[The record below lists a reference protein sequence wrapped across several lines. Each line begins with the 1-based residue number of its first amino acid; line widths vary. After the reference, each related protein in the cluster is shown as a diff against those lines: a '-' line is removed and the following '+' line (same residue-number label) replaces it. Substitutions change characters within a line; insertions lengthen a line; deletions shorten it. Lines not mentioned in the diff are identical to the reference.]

1 MNEVNVADDKR
12 VTAVVTLM
20 GYRRTTLRECPTL
33 KTITRMIVFYGT
45 KIRGNPGNT
54 LGEKNV
60 LERERERVLERE
72 REREREGSY
81 LLPERK
87 EWLYLGT
94 THLAEPR
101 YLEVSKIRL
110 LIRKPLSIILVY
122 CNRLSLPPPSNKH
135 RE

>member
-1 MNEVNVADDKR
+1 MNEGNVADDKR

-45 KIRGNPGNT
+45 KIRGNPGNYAW
-54 LGEKNV
+54 GKQRNCACM
-60 LERERERVLERE
+60 ERE

-101 YLEVSKIRL
+101 YLEVSEIRL
-110 LIRKPLSIILVY
+110 LITE
-122 CNRLSLPPPSNKH
+122 KH
-135 RE
+135 

>member
-1 MNEVNVADDKR
+1 MNEGNVADDKR
-12 VTAVVTLM
+12 VTAVVTLL

-72 REREREGSY
+72 RERERRE
-81 LLPERK
+81 LLTPERK
-87 EWLYLGT
+87 EWLYLGQLT
-94 THLAEPR
+94 
-101 YLEVSKIRL
+101 
-110 LIRKPLSIILVY
+110 LVVWREREREKGVTY
-122 CNRLSLPPPSNKH
+122 CQKEKNGCIWGQLTWLNQGTWK
-135 RE
+135 

>member
-1 MNEVNVADDKR
+1 MNEGNVADDKR

-81 LLPERK
+81 LRQK
-87 EWLYLGT
+87 EKNGCIWT

-101 YLEVSKIRL
+101 
-110 LIRKPLSIILVY
+110 
-122 CNRLSLPPPSNKH
+122 
-135 RE
+135 